1 MNDFDYLTFAVTA
14 FASFAFFAGAF
25 VLIGF
30 ELWRFIETRK
40 KKISNVDGF
49 ACGSSGGA
57 TSTGGPSRPTGG
69 DTAGVVRNKSGAG
82 YRCYGAG
89 EFPLQR
95 ATTFVDGADLGRK
108 RVQCAGC
115 EQCRCN
121 RSNASDAA

>member
-40 KKISNVDGF
+40 KKISNVGGF
-49 ACGSSGGA
+49 ACGGSGCA
-57 TSTGGPSRPTGG
+57 TSAGGPSRPTDG
-69 DTAGVVRNKSGAG
+69 DTAGVVRSKSGAG
-82 YRCYGAG
+82 YRCYDAG

-95 ATTFVDGADLGRK
+95 ASEIVDGADLGGK
-108 RVQCAGC
+108 RVQCANC
-115 EQCRCN
+115 QRCRSH
-121 RSNASDAA
+121 RPDAGNA

>member
-14 FASFAFFAGAF
+14 FASFAFFAGAS

-49 ACGSSGGA
+49 ACGSSGCA
-57 TSTGGPSRPTGG
+57 ASTGGPSRPTDG
-69 DTAGVVRNKSGAG
+69 DNASVVRSKSGAG
-82 YRCYGAG
+82 YSCYGAG

-95 ATTFVDGADLGRK
+95 ATALVDGADLGGK
-108 RVQCAGC
+108 RVQCANC
-115 EQCRCN
+115 EQCGCDR
-121 RSNASDAA
+121 SDAGDA

>member
-1 MNDFDYLTFAVTA
+1 MKDFDYLTFAITA

-25 VLIGF
+25 ALIGF

-49 ACGSSGGA
+49 ACGGSGCA
-57 TSTGGPSRPTGG
+57 ASTGGTSRPADG
-69 DTAGVVRNKSGAG
+69 DTTGVMWGESGAG
-82 YRCYGAG
+82 IKCYGVG

-95 ATTFVDGADLGRK
+95 ATALADGIDLGGK

-115 EQCRCN
+115 EQCRCD